1 VSAPRTPSASFARA
15 PDVERFDLAV
25 IGGGIHGVGVLQAAA
40 AAGLSAILLE
50 ERAIAAGTSSR
61 SSKLIHG
68 GLRYLESAQ
77 LALVRESLR
86 ERTTLLRIAP
96 KLVRVVPFLI
106 PIYPTTTRRP
116 RTIRAGLGLYA
127 LLGSLRREALF
138 ARIPRADWSGLDG
151 LATRDLEAVFRYF
164 DGQTDDAALSRA
176 VLRSALEMGASARVP
191 ATFLDAERK
200 VDGWQVRWNES
211 GAAREARVLALVNAA
226 GAWVESVRA
235 RIDPV
240 PPGFAVEFVAG
251 THVELEGRLERGI
264 YYVEAPRDHRAV
276 FAIPWKGRTLVGT
289 TETKY
294 AGDPARVA
302 PLQAEIDY
310 LLETYA
316 HYFPRRSTE
325 VLASWAGLRV
335 LPKGEGR
342 AFDRPRETTLVVDD
356 ATRPRMVAIYG
367 GKLTGYRSTAERVV
381 ERLLP
386 SLPPRTR
393 VARTDELMLEPEA
406 GFVLDP

>member
-1 VSAPRTPSASFARA
+1 MTEATTTT
-15 PDVERFDLAV
+15 DRFDLAV
-25 IGGGIHGVGVLQAAA
+25 IGGGIHGVGVLQAAV
-40 AAGLSAILLE
+40 AAGLSAVLLE

-106 PIYPTTTRRP
+106 PIYPETTRRP

-127 LLGSLRREALF
+127 LLGNLRREALF
-138 ARIPRADWSGLDG
+138 ARIPREEWDQLDG
-151 LATRDLEAVFRYF
+151 LETRELDAVFRYF
-164 DGQTDDAALSRA
+164 DGQTDDAALTRA
-176 VLRSALEMGASARVP
+176 VLRSALELGATVRVP
-191 ATFLDAERK
+191 AAFVGAERTM
-200 VDGWQVRWNES
+200 DGWSLRWTED
-211 GAAREARVLALVNAA
+211 GALQRAQARTIVNAA
-226 GAWVESVRA
+226 GPWVEDVRA
-235 RIDPV
+235 RLDPP
-240 PPGFAVEFVAG
+240 PPGFAVEYVAG
-251 THVELEGRLERGI
+251 THIELDGRLERGI
-264 YYVEAPRDHRAV
+264 YYVEAPRDRRAV

-289 TETKY
+289 TETPY

-302 PLQAEIDY
+302 PTDAEVAY

-325 VLASWAGLRV
+325 VRASWAGLRV
-335 LPKGEGR
+335 LPRGEGR

-356 ATRPRMVAIYG
+356 EERPRFVTIYG
-367 GKLTGYRSTAERVV
+367 GKLTGYRATAERVV
-381 ERLLP
+381 ERLQS
-386 SLPPRTR
+386 SLPKRTR
-393 VARTDELMLEPEA
+393 IAHTDELPLQPEA
-406 GFVLDP
+406 GFTLDG

>member
-1 VSAPRTPSASFARA
+1 MSAQTATTSM
-15 PDVERFDLAV
+15 ERYDLAV

-77 LALVRESLR
+77 LSLVRESLR

-127 LLGSLRREALF
+127 LLGNLRREALF
-138 ARIPRADWSGLDG
+138 ARIPREEWDALDG
-151 LATRDLEAVFRYF
+151 LDTTNLEAVFRYF
-164 DGQTDDAALSRA
+164 DGQTDDAALARA
-176 VLRSALEMGASARVP
+176 VLFSAIDMGAVARVP
-191 ATFLDAERK
+191 ATFVSAERT
-200 VDGWQVRWNES
+200 VDGWSLRWTEN
-211 GAAREARVLALVNAA
+211 GVPRKAAARSIVNAA
-226 GAWVESVRA
+226 GPWVEHVRA
-235 RIDPV
+235 RIDPI
-240 PPGFAVEFVAG
+240 PPGFPVEFVAG
-251 THVELEGRLERGI
+251 THIELDGRLERGI
-264 YYVEAPRDHRAV
+264 YYVEAQRDHRAV

-289 TETKY
+289 TERPY
-294 AGDPARVA
+294 AGDPAQIA
-302 PLQAEIDY
+302 PTDAEIAY

-325 VLASWAGLRV
+325 VRSSWAGLRV

-356 ATRPRMVAIYG
+356 EGRPRHLAIYG
-367 GKLTGYRSTAERVV
+367 GKLTGYRATAERVI

-386 SLPPRTR
+386 GLPKRTR
-393 VARTDELMLEPEA
+393 VAHTDELPLEPEP
-406 GFVLDP
+406 GFTLDG

>member
-1 VSAPRTPSASFARA
+1 MSAPDRH
-15 PDVERFDLAV
+15 DVAV

-50 ERAIAAGTSSR
+50 ERAIASGTSSR

-106 PIYPTTTRRP
+106 PIYPATTRRP

-127 LLGSLRREALF
+127 LLGKLRREALF
-138 ARIPRADWSGLDG
+138 ARIPRDEWDALDG
-151 LATRDLEAVFRYF
+151 LDVRDLEAVFRYY
-164 DGQTDDAALSRA
+164 DGQTDDAALARA
-176 VLRSALEMGASARVP
+176 VAHSATSLGAVVRAP
-191 ATFLDAERK
+191 ASFAGAERK
-200 VDGWQVRWNES
+200 VDGWSVRWNEN
-211 GAAREARVLALVNAA
+211 GASRRCEARALVNAA
-226 GAWVESVRA
+226 GPWIETARA
-235 RIDPV
+235 RIEPK
-240 PPGFAVEFVAG
+240 PPGFAVDFVAG
-251 THVELEGRLERGI
+251 THVELEGSLARGI
-264 YYVEAPRDHRAV
+264 YYVEAPRDRRAV

-289 TETKY
+289 TETPY
-294 AGDPARVA
+294 VGDPARVV
-302 PLQAEIDY
+302 PTDGEIAY

-316 HYFPRRSTE
+316 HYFPARSTK
-325 VLASWAGLRV
+325 VVASWAGLRV

-356 ATRPRMVAIYG
+356 EARPSLVAIYG
-367 GKLTGYRSTAERVV
+367 GKLTGYRATAERVV
-381 ERLLP
+381 DRLLP
-386 SLPPRTR
+386 HLPKRAR
-393 VARTDELMLEPEA
+393 VARTDELPLEPEP
-406 GFVLDP
+406 GFTLDR

>member
-1 VSAPRTPSASFARA
+1 MNASVSPQAAG
-15 PDVERFDLAV
+15 ERYDLAV

-50 ERAIAAGTSSR
+50 ERAVAAGTSSR

-68 GLRYLESAQ
+68 GLRYLENAQ

-96 KLVRVVPFLI
+96 KLVRVVPFII
-106 PIYPTTTRRP
+106 PIFPETTRRP

-127 LLGSLRREALF
+127 LLGNLRREALF
-138 ARIPRADWSGLDG
+138 ARIPREEWDALDG
-151 LATRDLEAVFRYF
+151 LDTRDLEAVFRYF

-176 VLRSALEMGASARVP
+176 VLRSALELGAIARIP
-191 ATFLDAERK
+191 AAFAGADRE
-200 VDGWQVRWNES
+200 VDGWSVRWRE
-211 GAAREARVLALVNAA
+211 GDVGHRCDARALVNAA
-226 GAWVESVRA
+226 GPWVETVRGCLA
-235 RIDPV
+235 PK
-240 PPGFAVEFVAG
+240 PPGFAVDFVAG
-251 THVELEGRLERGI
+251 AHIELEGALERGI
-264 YYVEAPRDHRAV
+264 YYVEAPRDRRAV

-289 TETKY
+289 TETPY
-294 AGDPARVA
+294 AGDPARVV
-302 PLQAEIDY
+302 PLATEVEY

-316 HYFPRRSTE
+316 HYFPRRSTK
-325 VLASWAGLRV
+325 VLATWSGLRV

-356 ATRPRMVAIYG
+356 EARPSMVAIYG
-367 GKLTGYRSTAERVV
+367 GKLTGYRATAERVV

-386 SLPPRTR
+386 HLPKRAR
-393 VARTDELMLEPEA
+393 VARTDELPLEPEP
-406 GFVLDP
+406 GFTLDASAA